1 MGGPQA
7 NERLPKSFRSEG
19 ARKRRSETQANL
31 NMLTLRLMVAL
42 RPGTGGAM
50 FMHEE
55 SESMIC
61 FGLN

>member
-31 NMLTLRLMVAL
+31 NMLTLCLMVAVK
-42 RPGTGGAM
+42 PGTVGAM
-50 FMHEE
+50 FMHE
-55 SESMIC
+55 
-61 FGLN
+61 